1 MATRENCVAVVVRNL
16 CRRRRQHKTLVLQEN
31 SAYELLLPPYLQLA
45 FYITT
50 ARVYVRSRSAPH
62 FHYNGASNEQRK
74 QKKKESYL
82 TRNCASESEN
92 SAWRWNSVA
101 CFSPWRKM
109 TYKWKGALNVSVTSN
124 CHLGDDTL
132 SFHSRLSCLFRFCTP
147 LRIPRSMHAQSN
159 TETTTSWDRLRSGT
173 RSSLRCRGNALTTIS
188 ARSARLLSSTLW
200 FTDVKFIFCTL

>member
-1 MATRENCVAVVVRNL
+1 MNCYCHPTYSSPSTSQQPASTYAQDLRPTSITMG
-16 CRRRRQHKTLVLQEN
+16 RQTSKGN
-31 SAYELLLPPYLQLA
+31 
-45 FYITT
+45 
-50 ARVYVRSRSAPH
+50 
-62 FHYNGASNEQRK
+62 
-74 QKKKESYL
+74 KKRESYL